1 MRVAIIGGTGFVG
14 SYIVDALM
22 SAGHDVSLL
31 CREGSESKL
40 PRDDLFRTVTGDVSS
55 TDALD
60 AVVEGC
66 DAAIYCI
73 GIMRE
78 FPRRG
83 VTFEGLQYQ
92 GVVRT
97 VAAAKQAGAARF
109 LLMSANGVKVPGTPY
124 QETKKRA
131 DDHLLSSGLVATI
144 FRPSVIFG
152 DPRGKMEFA
161 TQLYQQMVAPPLPA
175 AGFFK
180 GFNPGEGQILMSP
193 VYVEDVAQAFAVSL
207 TRTGA
212 AGQIHELGGPEAI
225 SWSEMIRRIAKATG
239 REKLIV
245 PVPIAAMKMAA
256 MVLDRVPQFPV
267 TRDQLTMLE
276 EDNVA
281 DSDTIRALIERA
293 PLPFTAQN
301 LDYLEKS

>member
-1 MRVAIIGGTGFVG
+1 MRVAIVGGTGFVG

-40 PRDDLFRTVTGDVSS
+40 PRDDLFRVVAGDVSS

-60 AVVEGC
+60 AMLEGC
-66 DAAIYCI
+66 DAAVYCI

-83 VTFEGLQYQ
+83 VTFEALQYQ

-97 VAAAKQAGAARF
+97 VAAAKRAGTERF
-109 LLMSANGVKVPGTPY
+109 LLMSANGVKIPGTPY

-180 GFNPGEGQILMSP
+180 GLNPGAGQIMMSP
-193 VYVEDVAQAFAVSL
+193 VYVEDVARAFAVSL
-207 TRTGA
+207 AQAEA
-212 AGQIHELGGPEAI
+212 AGQIYELGGPEAI
-225 SWSEMIRRIAKATG
+225 SWSEMIRRIARVTG
-239 REKLIV
+239 RKKLIV
-245 PVPIAAMKMAA
+245 PVPIAAMKVAA
-256 MVLDRVPQFPV
+256 TVLDRVPQFPV

-281 DSDTIRALIERA
+281 DSGTIRALIERD
-293 PLPFTAQN
+293 PLPFTPEN
-301 LDYLEKS
+301 LGYLKKK